1 MVLLALSPFPPTD
14 PSLLPARGCL
24 GSGSGAEG
32 RVPGL
37 LGAAVRGVAPPVS
50 YRKTGD
56 GGMVGRA
63 WAKEGN
69 WQPSSSTPG
78 CLSTRDR
85 GQEYERG
92 KPLPDVR
99 LFIDRTLLIH
109 LPGPS
114 LPVTWPVVLPD
125 AVQAS
130 LPPGSLP
137 DLMSEASRAAS
148 IALMAC
154 SGPISP

>member
-1 MVLLALSPFPPTD
+1 MPSV
-14 PSLLPARGCL
+14 PSLPQIPACCQPGAAWAVALERRVGTRGCWELRWEEWLRRCLIAKLVMGAWL
-24 GSGSGAEG
+24 GGHGPRRGTGSHHPAPQAASQ
-32 RVPGL
+32 PGT
-37 LGAAVRGVAPPVS
+37 GVRS
-50 YRKTGD
+50 MSQD
-56 GGMVGRA
+56 
-63 WAKEGN
+63 
-69 WQPSSSTPG
+69 
-78 CLSTRDR
+78 
-85 GQEYERG
+85 

-99 LFIDRTLLIH
+99 LFVDGTRLIH